1 MYALQQSACGL
12 LIISKLLFGIGFQP
26 MILSKD
32 IIMAAWFFGAELSLA
47 NNLNLAISREVTFLT
62 SILTPGITAVHGIT

>member
-1 MYALQQSACGL
+1 MFALQQSSFGL

-26 MILSKD
+26 MILAKD

-62 SILTPGITAVHGIT
+62 SILTPGITAAHGIT